1 MAEIRDGARYDLVV
15 IGGGAAGLVSS
26 GFARALGLSV
36 ALVSD
41 GHPGGECLWTGCV
54 PSKALIHKGQIAST
68 LRKYDIEAFK
78 KQNLFREAFEHMR
91 SARSKI
97 AHHDSIET
105 IEKSGVEVLIG
116 RARFLNSNCIE
127 VDGAKIFG
135 NRFIIAT
142 GGYQHI
148 PEALKEAGV
157 LTHESILELTE
168 KPESICIIGAGPVGV
183 EYAQTLKRLGVEK
196 LYLIEYSDR
205 LLPREEPA
213 ISALVKEILQ
223 EEGKQ
228 DIEIFT
234 GFSAT
239 AATRIDDRKRVVLE
253 SKDRRIELDVDQILL
268 ATGKSAATKELGLD
282 AAGVKLNA
290 RGFIEVDR
298 HQRSSAPNI
307 FAAGDVC
314 GLYQFT
320 HYADHTAQIAALGA
334 AFPLFIPFFNREE
347 RVVPWC
353 TFFDPEIA
361 SVGMRKEEALA
372 RHGQSNVFE
381 LRYSLAD
388 FDRAI
393 VDDQARG
400 MLIALVDKKGQILG
414 ATIAGA
420 RAGEVIHEF
429 ALAMQNK
436 IAITALARTI
446 HVYPTMSAA
455 VRNLSAQ
462 YYKVVAG
469 NSASLKL
476 AKMISALMR

>member
-1 MAEIRDGARYDLVV
+1 MAEIKDGARYDLVV

-54 PSKALIHKGQIAST
+54 PSKALIHGGQIAHT
-68 LRKYDIEAFK
+68 LHKYGSESLEDRD
-78 KQNLFREAFEHMR
+78 LFGRAFEHMQ
-91 SARSKI
+91 SARAQI

-105 IEKSGVEVLIG
+105 VEKSGVEVLIG
-116 RARFLNSNCIE
+116 KARFSDRNHIE
-127 VDGAKIFG
+127 VDGAKIYG
-135 NRFIIAT
+135 NRFIVAT
-142 GGYQHI
+142 GGYQNI
-148 PEALKEAGV
+148 PAALKEAGV
-157 LTHESILELTE
+157 LTHESILELAT

-183 EYAQTLKRLGVEK
+183 EYAQTLKRLGLKKV
-196 LYLIEYSDR
+196 YLIEYTDR
-205 LLPREEPA
+205 LLPREEPE
-213 ISALVKEILQ
+213 ISALVKEILL
-223 EEGKQ
+223 EEGV
-228 DIEIFT
+228 EVFT

-239 AATRIDDRKRVVLE
+239 AAMQKEDTKQVVLE
-253 SKDRRIELDVDQILL
+253 SKNKKIEVDVDQILL
-268 ATGKSAATKELGLD
+268 ATGKTAATRDIGLE

-298 HQRSSAPNI
+298 HQRTSAPNI

-361 SVGMRKEEALA
+361 SVGMRKEEAIA
-372 RHGQSNVFE
+372 RYGQSNVFE
-381 LRYSLAD
+381 LRYSLED

-393 VDDQARG
+393 VDNQARG
-400 MLIALVDKKGQILG
+400 IMIALVDKKGQILG

-436 IAITALARTI
+436 IAITTLARTI

-462 YYKVVAG
+462 YYKVVTG
-469 NSASLKL
+469 NSVSLKL
-476 AKMISALMR
+476 AKMLATLMK

>member
-1 MAEIRDGARYDLVV
+1 MAEIKDGARYDLVV

-54 PSKALIHKGQIAST
+54 PSKALIHQGQIAHT
-68 LRKYDIEAFK
+68 LRKYGSDDLK
-78 KQNLFREAFEHMR
+78 SRDLFGRAFEHML

-105 IEKSGVEVLIG
+105 VEKSGVEVLPG
-116 RARFLNSNCIE
+116 KARFSDRNHIE
-127 VDGAKIFG
+127 IDGAKIYG
-135 NRFIIAT
+135 NRFIVAT
-142 GGYQHI
+142 GGYQNI
-148 PEALKEAGV
+148 PDTLKEAGV
-157 LTHESILELTE
+157 LTHETILELTE

-183 EYAQTLKRLGVEK
+183 EYAQTLYRLGVKK
-196 LYLIEYSDR
+196 LYLIEYTDR
-205 LLPREEPA
+205 LLPREEPE
-213 ISALVKEILQ
+213 ISALVREILE

-228 DIEIFT
+228 DIEILT

-239 AATRIDDRKRVVLE
+239 AATQCGDKKKVVLE
-253 SKDRRIELDVDQILL
+253 SKDKKIELEVDQILL
-268 ATGKSAATKELGLD
+268 ATGKTAATRDMGLE

-334 AFPLFIPFFNREE
+334 AFPLFIPFFKREE

-361 SVGMRKEEALA
+361 SVGMRKEEAIA
-372 RHGQSNVFE
+372 RYGQSNVFE

-393 VDDQARG
+393 VDAQERG
-400 MLIALVDKKGQILG
+400 IMIALVDRKGQILG

-436 IAITALARTI
+436 IAITTLARTI

-462 YYKVVAG
+462 YYKVVTG

-476 AKMISALMR
+476 AKMLAALMK

>member
-1 MAEIRDGARYDLVV
+1 MAKIIDGARYDLVV

-68 LRKYDIEAFK
+68 LRKYDSEAEE
-78 KQNLFREAFEHMR
+78 KQNLFIKAFEHMN

-97 AHHDSIET
+97 SHHDSIET
-105 IEKSGVEVLIG
+105 VEKSGVEVLIG

-127 VDGAKIFG
+127 VDGARIFG
-135 NRFIIAT
+135 NRFIVAT

-148 PEALKEAGV
+148 PEALREAGV

-168 KPESICIIGAGPVGV
+168 KPESICIVGAGPVGV

-196 LYLIEYSDR
+196 IYLIEYSDR
-205 LLPREEPA
+205 LLPREEPE
-213 ISALVKEILQ
+213 ISILVNEILQ
-223 EEGKQ
+223 EEGV
-228 DIEIFT
+228 ETFT
-234 GFSAT
+234 GFSAA

-268 ATGKSAATKELGLD
+268 ATGKTAATKDLGLD
-282 AAGVKLNA
+282 AAGVRLNE

-298 HQRSSAPNI
+298 HQRSSALNI

>member
-1 MAEIRDGARYDLVV
+1 MAEIRDGARYDLAV

-68 LRKYDIEAFK
+68 LRKYDSEAEE
-78 KQNLFREAFEHMR
+78 KQNLFIKAFEHMN

-97 AHHDSIET
+97 AHHDSVET

-116 RARFLNSNCIE
+116 RARFLDPNCIE
-127 VDGAKIFG
+127 VDGARIFG
-135 NRFIIAT
+135 NRFIVAT

-148 PEALKEAGV
+148 PEALEEAGV

-183 EYAQTLKRLGVEK
+183 EYAQLLKRLGVK
-196 LYLIEYSDR
+196 KTYLIEYTDR
-205 LLPREEPA
+205 LLPREEPE
-213 ISALVKEILQ
+213 ISVLVREILQ
-223 EEGKQ
+223 EEGV
-228 DIEIFT
+228 ETFT

-239 AATRIDDRKRVVLE
+239 AARQIDDKKRVVLE

-268 ATGKSAATKELGLD
+268 ATGKTAATRDMGLE
-282 AAGVKLNA
+282 AAGVKLDG

-298 HQRSSAPNI
+298 HQRTSAPNI

-320 HYADHTAQIAALGA
+320 HYADHTAQIAALGV

-361 SVGMRKEEALA
+361 SVGMRKDEAHA
-372 RHGQSNVFE
+372 RYGQSNVYE
-381 LRYSLAD
+381 LKYSLAD

-393 VDDQARG
+393 VDDRARG
-400 MLIALVDKKGQILG
+400 IMIALVDKSGQILG
-414 ATIAGA
+414 ATIAGP

-446 HVYPTMSAA
+446 HIYPTMSAA

-462 YYKVVAG
+462 YYKVVTG
-469 NSASLKL
+469 KSLSLKL
-476 AKMISALMR
+476 AIMLASLMR